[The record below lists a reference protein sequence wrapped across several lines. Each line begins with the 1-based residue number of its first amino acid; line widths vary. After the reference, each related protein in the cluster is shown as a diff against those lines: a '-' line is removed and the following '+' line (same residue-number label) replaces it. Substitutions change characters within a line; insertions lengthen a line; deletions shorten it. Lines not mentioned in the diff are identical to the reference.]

1 MPETQYVIDEI
12 TAKDTWRIFRIMSE
26 LVEGFDSLSRVGPAV
41 SIFGSKRCQP
51 GDPEYQLAEKLAHD
65 LAKCGF
71 AIITGGGPGI
81 MEAGNKGAKEA
92 GGISVGLNIKL
103 PFEAGGNH
111 YQTLGLDFRYFFLR
125 KLMFIKYAM
134 AFIIM
139 PGGFGTIDELFEA
152 LNLMQTSKIKKFP
165 LYLVGSDF
173 WGGLID
179 WLKATVVKRGLLY
192 EDELSLITIIDDPD
206 ELVRQI
212 TWCEKEKCY
221 LTPEGIRSFYK
232 GEHKSEP

>member
-1 MPETQYVIDEI
+1 MPESQFVIDEI

-51 GDPEYQLAEKLAHD
+51 GDPEYQLAEKIAHD
-65 LAKCGF
+65 LAKAGF
-71 AIITGGGPGI
+71 AVITGGGPGI
-81 MEAGNKGAKEA
+81 MEAGNKGAKDA

-103 PFEAGGNH
+103 PFEQGGNH
-111 YQTLGLDFRYFFLR
+111 YQTVGVDFRYFFLR

-134 AFIIM
+134 AFIIL

-165 LYLVGSDF
+165 LYLVGSEF

-179 WLKATVVKRGLLY
+179 WLKDTVVKRGLLY
-192 EDELSLITIIDDPD
+192 EDELSLITVIDDPE
-206 ELVRQI
+206 ELIRQI
-212 TWCEKEKCY
+212 CWCEKEKCY

-232 GEHKSEP
+232 GEQKSI

>member
-1 MPETQYVIDEI
+1 MPETQFVIDEI

-51 GDPEYQLAEKLAHD
+51 GDPEYQLAQKLAYD

-103 PFEAGGNH
+103 PFEQGGNH
-111 YQTLGLDFRYFFLR
+111 FQTLGVDFRYFFLR

-152 LNLMQTSKIKKFP
+152 LNLMQTQKIKKFP
-165 LYLVGSDF
+165 LYLVGSEF

-179 WLKATVVKRGLLY
+179 WLKDTVIKRGLLY
-192 EDELSLITIIDDPD
+192 EEELSLITIIDDPE

-212 TWCEKEKCY
+212 CWCEKEKCY

-232 GEHKSEP
+232 GEHKTES

>member
-1 MPETQYVIDEI
+1 
-12 TAKDTWRIFRIMSE
+12 
-26 LVEGFDSLSRVGPAV
+26 
-41 SIFGSKRCQP
+41 
-51 GDPEYQLAEKLAHD
+51 
-65 LAKCGF
+65 
-71 AIITGGGPGI
+71 

-103 PFEAGGNH
+103 PFEQGGNH
-111 YQTLGLDFRYFFLR
+111 FQTLGVDFRYFFLR

-152 LNLMQTSKIKKFP
+152 LNLMQTQKIKKFP
-165 LYLVGSDF
+165 LYLVGSEF

-179 WLKATVVKRGLLY
+179 WLKDTVIKRGLLY
-192 EDELSLITIIDDPD
+192 EDELSLITIIDDPE

-212 TWCEKEKCY
+212 CWCEKEKCY

-232 GEHKSEP
+232 GEHKTES

>member
-1 MPETQYVIDEI
+1 MPETQFVIDEI

-51 GDPEYQLAEKLAHD
+51 GDPEYQLAQKLAYD

-103 PFEAGGNH
+103 PFEQGGNH
-111 YQTLGLDFRYFFLR
+111 FQTLGVDFRYFFLR

-152 LNLMQTSKIKKFP
+152 LNLMQTQKIKKFP
-165 LYLVGSDF
+165 LYLVGSEF

-179 WLKATVVKRGLLY
+179 WLKDTVIKRGLLY
-192 EDELSLITIIDDPD
+192 EDELSLITIIDDPE

-212 TWCEKEKCY
+212 CWCEKEKCY

-232 GEHKSEP
+232 GEHKTES